1 MSLTAVRLG
10 APDDLADADAALD
23 GAPAEEV
30 VAWARERFGDGL
42 VLASSLSDC
51 VLLDLAARVVPGLAV
66 VFLDT
71 QYHFPETLAYLE
83 TIRARFPVQL
93 EVVRPLVAPDERWR
107 TDTDA
112 CCAARKVEPL
122 RRALSG
128 RSAWMTGLRRSESL
142 SRRRAPVVSWD
153 AGRGLVKV
161 NPLAAWSG
169 EDVAVYVAL
178 HDLPRHPLEASG
190 YRSVGCWPCTRP
202 TAEGEDPRAG
212 RWSGSAKSECGIH
225 L

>member
-1 MSLTAVRLG
+1 MSITAVRLG
-10 APDDLADADAALD
+10 APEDLADADAAMD

-30 VAWARERFGDGL
+30 VAWAHQRFGDGL

-51 VLLDLAARVVPGLAV
+51 VLLDLAARVVPGLSV

-71 QYHFPETLAYLE
+71 LYHFPETMTYLE
-83 TIRARFPVQL
+83 TIKARFPVEV
-93 EVVRPLVAPDERWR
+93 EVVRPLVAPHPD
-107 TDTDA
+107 TGTDA

-122 RRALSG
+122 RRALAG

-142 SRRRAPVVSWD
+142 SRRHAPVVSWD
-153 AGRGLVKV
+153 AGRGLAKV
-161 NPLAAWSG
+161 NPLATWTG
-169 EDVAVYVAL
+169 EDVAAYVAI

-202 TAEGEDPRAG
+202 TAADEDPRAG
-212 RWSGSAKSECGIH
+212 RWAGTAKTECGLH
-225 L
+225 Q

>member
-1 MSLTAVRLG
+1 MSITAERLG
-10 APDDLADADAALD
+10 APEDLAAADAALD
-23 GAPAEEV
+23 GAPAEEIV
-30 VAWARERFGDGL
+30 TWAHDRFGPGL

-51 VLLDLAARVVPGLAV
+51 VLLDLASRVVPGLSV

-71 QYHFPETLAYLE
+71 RYHFPETIAYLE
-83 TIRARFPVQL
+83 MVRARYPVHL
-93 EVVRPLVAPDERWR
+93 EVVGPPLAAPHPAGGA
-107 TDTDA
+107 DA
-112 CCAARKVEPL
+112 CCAARKAEPL
-122 RRALSG
+122 GRALTG

-142 SRRRAPVVSWD
+142 SRRCAPVVSWD
-153 AGRGLVKV
+153 ERHGLVKV

-169 EDVAVYVAL
+169 EDVAAYVTL

-202 TAEGEDPRAG
+202 TAQGENPRAG
-212 RWSGSAKSECGIH
+212 RWAGTAKTECGIH

>member
-1 MSLTAVRLG
+1 MSMTEVRLG
-10 APDDLADADAALD
+10 APEDLAAADAALD
-23 GAPAEEV
+23 GVPAEEV
-30 VAWARERFGDGL
+30 VGWARERFGDGL
-42 VLASSLSDC
+42 LLASSLSDC
-51 VLLDLAARVVPGLAV
+51 VLLDLASRVVPGLAV

-71 QYHFPETLAYLE
+71 QYHFPETLDYLE
-83 TIRARFPVQL
+83 TVRARYDVDLQ
-93 EVVRPLVAPDERWR
+93 VVTPLVAPDDRWR

-122 RRALSG
+122 RRALAG

-153 AGRGLVKV
+153 AGRGLAKV
-161 NPLAAWSG
+161 NPLAAWSAD
-169 EDVAVYVAL
+169 DVARYVAA

-190 YRSVGCWPCTRP
+190 YRSVGCRPCTRP
-202 TAEGEDPRAG
+202 TADGEDPRAG
-212 RWSGSAKSECGIH
+212 RWAGSTKTECGIH

>member
-1 MSLTAVRLG
+1 MSMTAVRLG

-51 VLLDLAARVVPGLAV
+51 VLLDVAARVVPGLSV

-71 QYHFPETLAYLE
+71 LYHFPETLAYLE
-83 TIRARFPVQL
+83 TIKARFPVEV
-93 EVVRPLVAPDERWR
+93 EVVRPLAAPDDGWR
-107 TDTDA
+107 SDTDA

-122 RRALSG
+122 RRALAG

-153 AGRGLVKV
+153 AGRGLAKV
-161 NPLAAWSG
+161 NPLASWSAD
-169 EDVAVYVAL
+169 DVAAHVTL

-212 RWSGSAKSECGIH
+212 RWAGSTKTECGLH
-225 L
+225 Q